1 LNVAINFGISRS
13 THPLTLTTRNKTQQV
28 HYKQEAAKVL
38 NLTMSH
44 NLLILQNI
52 KLILF
57 IHIDIDHILYILAKI
72 HLIEKIF
79 DQWH

>member
-1 LNVAINFGISRS
+1 
-13 THPLTLTTRNKTQQV
+13 
-28 HYKQEAAKVL
+28 
-38 NLTMSH
+38 MSH